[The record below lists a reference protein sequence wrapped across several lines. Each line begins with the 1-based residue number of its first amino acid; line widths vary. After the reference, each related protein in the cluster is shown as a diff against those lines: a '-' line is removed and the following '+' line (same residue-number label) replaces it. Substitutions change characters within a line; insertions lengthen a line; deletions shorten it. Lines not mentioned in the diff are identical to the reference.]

1 MRRWTTD
8 SVHEGGSCT
17 FTVIMK
23 RRHDLF
29 LLFGRED
36 TRCFLLEFLVGFSFS
51 SEGTGQN
58 DTHQRS
64 TGLLLL
70 LLTLK
75 YDLMQIFW

>member
-36 TRCFLLEFLVGFSFS
+36 TRCFLLEFWLDFLFL
-51 SEGTGQN
+51 
-58 DTHQRS
+58 QRVQDRMIPIS
-64 TGLLLL
+64 GLQDF
-70 LLTLK
+70 
-75 YDLMQIFW
+75 YPCF

>member
-29 LLFGRED
+29 LLFGRDD
-36 TRCFLLEFLVGFSFS
+36 TRCFLLEFWLDFFFFRGDRT
-51 SEGTGQN
+51 E
-58 DTHQRS
+58 
-64 TGLLLL
+64 
-70 LLTLK
+70 
-75 YDLMQIFW
+75 